1 MRKQKKDREK
11 KKSYFINYVLIV
23 YYILVGMFFI
33 YGTINTLINYNN
45 RISELTLI
53 ICYVIL
59 IIIALYIV
67 IKGIQ
72 LTIEEKR
79 NDRRN

>member
-1 MRKQKKDREK
+1 M
-11 KKSYFINYVLIV
+11 IV

-79 NDRRN
+79 NDRKN

>member
-1 MRKQKKDREK
+1 M
-11 KKSYFINYVLIV
+11 IV

>member
-79 NDRRN
+79 NDRKN

>member
-1 MRKQKKDREK
+1 M
-11 KKSYFINYVLIV
+11 IG

-45 RISELTLI
+45 KISELTLI

-59 IIIALYIV
+59 TIIALYIV

-72 LTIEEKR
+72 ITIEEKR

>member
-1 MRKQKKDREK
+1 
-11 KKSYFINYVLIV
+11 
-23 YYILVGMFFI
+23 MFFI

>member
-1 MRKQKKDREK
+1 MKKQKKDREK
-11 KKSYFINYVLIV
+11 KNSYFINYVLIS
-23 YYILVGMFFI
+23 YYIFVSIIFI
-33 YGTINTLINYNN
+33 YGTIDTLINYNN

-53 ICYVIL
+53 ICYVAL
-59 IIIALYIV
+59 TIIALYIV